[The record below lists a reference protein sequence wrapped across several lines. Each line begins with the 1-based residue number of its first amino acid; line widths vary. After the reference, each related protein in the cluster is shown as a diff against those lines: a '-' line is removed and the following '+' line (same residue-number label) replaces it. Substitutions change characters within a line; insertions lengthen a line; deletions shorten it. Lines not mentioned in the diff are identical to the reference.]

1 LTFWGGL
8 LPDAPESISR
18 TISSNVV
25 GLREPALKSTLKLAF
40 SSLTRAVFAPVYSI
54 IALVTL
60 KEGLGQLNVPSK
72 NYSIMAGARP
82 VLAAVPKDSE
92 IHRLIQDAD
101 CGYWVPPEDPR
112 ALAEAILDLKNQPD
126 RLKRYGRNGRHY
138 VAEHYSRQNQT
149 NKYYELLHKA
159 I

>member
-1 LTFWGGL
+1 M
-8 LPDAPESISR
+8 EI
-18 TISSNVV
+18 
-25 GLREPALKSTLKLAF
+25 TL
-40 SSLTRAVFAPVYSI
+40 SSLMPAVSAPAASD

-72 NYSIMAGARP
+72 TYSIMAAARP

-92 IHRLIQDAD
+92 IHRLILDAD
-101 CGYWVPPEDPR
+101 CGRWVPPENPE

-126 RLKRYGRNGRHY
+126 QLNRYGRNGRHY

-149 NKYYELLHKA
+149 ANYYKLLHKA